1 MFTRNVDQ
9 NNIAVANVVDNYWL
23 WQSFV
28 AVQYVVFQQLYIKLV
43 GAIHGLTGSRPAPIP
58 QRRTTTRTTASVF
71 DFPSTSSSDQT
82 SERKQM
88 RKASTLIGL
97 TLIALG
103 AGARAEDQVPA
114 APAPS
119 TVAVDPFP
127 AAAIAAPVPE
137 SPPPPRRIK
146 VGLSFLPMG
155 IGRFT
160 TPIGGT
166 ATEGDASFAYA
177 FGLLATYRIIGG
189 LELGIAPQL
198 LYNVN
203 YKVYPSIITAPP
215 GSKETDLMGRVGYT
229 FPVVETIGLYLAAMP
244 GYSIIGQPGSPS
256 AKGFVLAL
264 EGGVEMAVTDRIF
277 AALGGGY
284 QLGFQS
290 VTVSGTKLDDRTRY
304 VRVNLGGGF
313 RF

>member
-1 MFTRNVDQ
+1 
-9 NNIAVANVVDNYWL
+9 
-23 WQSFV
+23 
-28 AVQYVVFQQLYIKLV
+28 
-43 GAIHGLTGSRPAPIP
+43 
-58 QRRTTTRTTASVF
+58 
-71 DFPSTSSSDQT
+71 
-82 SERKQM
+82 M

-97 TLIALG
+97 TLVALG
-103 AGARAEDQVPA
+103 AGARAEEIA
-114 APAPS
+114 
-119 TVAVDPFP
+119 P
-127 AAAIAAPVPE
+127 AAAPLPAIVAPLPDAAPPA
-137 SPPPPRRIK
+137 PPPRRIK

-155 IGRFT
+155 IGKFT

-166 ATEGDASFAYA
+166 AIEGDASFAYA
-177 FGLLATYRIIGG
+177 FALVASYRIIGG

-203 YKVYPSIITAPP
+203 YKVYPSPITAPP
-215 GSKETDLMGRVGYT
+215 GSKETDLMARVAYT
-229 FPVVETIGLYLAAMP
+229 FPVEETIGLYVAALP
-244 GYSIIGQPGSPS
+244 GYSIISQTGSSS

-277 AALGGGY
+277 ANLGGGY

-290 VTVSGTKLDDRTRY
+290 VTVGGTKLDDRTRY

>member
-1 MFTRNVDQ
+1 
-9 NNIAVANVVDNYWL
+9 
-23 WQSFV
+23 
-28 AVQYVVFQQLYIKLV
+28 
-43 GAIHGLTGSRPAPIP
+43 
-58 QRRTTTRTTASVF
+58 
-71 DFPSTSSSDQT
+71 
-82 SERKQM
+82 M

-97 TLIALG
+97 TLVALG
-103 AGARAEDQVPA
+103 AGARAEEIAPGA
-114 APAPS
+114 APPPAIVAPLPD
-119 TVAVDPFP
+119 APP
-127 AAAIAAPVPE
+127 A
-137 SPPPPRRIK
+137 PPPRRIK

-155 IGRFT
+155 IGKFT

-177 FGLLATYRIIGG
+177 FGLVASYRIIGG

-203 YKVYPSIITAPP
+203 YKVYPSPIMAPP
-215 GSKETDLMGRVGYT
+215 GSKETDLMARVAYT
-229 FPVVETIGLYLAAMP
+229 FPVVETIGLYLEALP
-244 GYSIIGQPGSPS
+244 GYSTISQPGSSS
-256 AKGFVLAL
+256 AKGFVLGL

-277 AALGGGY
+277 AVLGGGY